1 MTDDTDGPKLIHN
14 EQLKLAATLFNNV
27 AVAFIVT
34 GFVVPIVA
42 LAYQAAPPRGR
53 YWVISHPLGKV
64 AGFVPASFPRVRSEE
79 TGIGPARPRAPR
91 LGAGAQR
98 HAAV

>member
-53 YWVISHPLGKV
+53 YWVVYVLLWLAT
-64 AGFVPASFPRVRSEE
+64 AGLNHQ
-79 TGIGPARPRAPR
+79 IARHLLSRMRP
-91 LGAGAQR
+91 
-98 HAAV
+98 

>member
-1 MTDDTDGPKLIHN
+1 MADEAPAEGARRVLVRN

-42 LAYQAAPPRGR
+42 LAYGNTVPRGR
-53 YWVISHPLGKV
+53 YWIGYAVLWLVMPGLNHQIG
-64 AGFVPASFPRVRSEE
+64 RVLLTRMES
-79 TGIGPARPRAPR
+79 
-91 LGAGAQR
+91 
-98 HAAV
+98 

>member
-1 MTDDTDGPKLIHN
+1 MIDEEDQPGPKLIRN

-42 LAYQAAPPRGR
+42 LAYQATEPRGR
-53 YWVISHPLGKV
+53 YWIAYVLLWLAT
-64 AGFVPASFPRVRSEE
+64 AGLNHQ
-79 TGIGPARPRAPR
+79 IARQLLSRMRP
-91 LGAGAQR
+91 
-98 HAAV
+98 